1 MMGEGML
8 ETENLDFHY
17 GDFQV
22 LKHISMHLDES
33 EVVSILGSNGAGK
46 TTLIKTLI
54 GLNKPTAGTIKFRDK
69 VISKMSTHQIVEEG
83 IICVPEGRQLFPQM
97 TVKENLEL
105 GAYSKRARNNQKK
118 NLEEVYKIYPILN
131 ERKNQ
136 KAGTLSGG
144 QQQML
149 AIGRGLMGD
158 PSLLILD
165 EPTFGLAPLLV
176 LNVFEIIGMIN
187 ERGISILLV
196 EQNARQSLE
205 ISDRAYIL
213 ENGEITL
220 EGKGRELLENS
231 HVRKSYL
238 GL

>member
-1 MMGEGML
+1 
-8 ETENLDFHY
+8 
-17 GDFQV
+17 
-22 LKHISMHLDES
+22 
-33 EVVSILGSNGAGK
+33 
-46 TTLIKTLI
+46 
-54 GLNKPTAGTIKFRDK
+54 
-69 VISKMSTHQIVEEG
+69 MSTHQIVEEG

-118 NLEEVYKIYPILN
+118 NLEEVYRIYPILD
-131 ERKNQ
+131 ERETQ

-176 LNVFEIIGMIN
+176 LNVFEIIKTIN
-187 ERGISILLV
+187 HRGISILLV

-220 EGKGRELLENS
+220 EGKGIELLENE